1 MLEKLYDMF
10 RGLFDYEIV
19 GEYYDMYR
27 DEKGVCR
34 YQKKYNRKYYL
45 RCMKNRRKKKKR
57 QKEGVAGWKRG

>member
-1 MLEKLYDMF
+1 MFEKLYDMF
-10 RGLFDYEIV
+10 RSLFDYEIV

-45 RCMKNRRKKKKR
+45 RCMKNRRKKR
-57 QKEGVAGWKRG
+57 